1 MSADDYSR
9 NYSRR
14 DFLKKGATTVAVGL
28 AVPPWLAKMV
38 WADSVADNAL
48 GASGAA
54 GKRSLVVVQLTGGN
68 DGLNT
73 VVPYADMAYH
83 RARPVLAH
91 ADDKVLHLTDH
102 VGLSPVMTGMKGLYD
117 KGRLAIVQGVGYPN
131 PNRSHFR
138 SMEIW
143 QTAEPERIGSEG
155 WVGRYLDAV
164 RSGRASPLTG
174 INIGNETSEAFT
186 SAHAAVPSI
195 QGLANFGVVFP
206 HGADGDAKTAA
217 LKRIQLG
224 DSNTPYGRLF
234 QQTAQET
241 YDSADRI
248 SAGIKNYRSQVQY
261 PRGAFGAGMQEI
273 TQLIAANLGTRVFY
287 ISTGSFDTHAG
298 QIRRHDQLWRDV
310 SDGLAAFQADLDGM
324 GASENVLTLAFS
336 EFGRRVHENANGGTD
351 HGTASE
357 MFLLGKSVKGGLY
370 GAYPSLTDLD
380 QGDLKYTTDFRAV
393 YATVLDRWLGTNSEA
408 VLGKRYEDLKFV

>member
-1 MSADDYSR
+1 MPVT
-9 NYSRR
+9 RR
-14 DFLKKGATTVAVGL
+14 DFLRKSATTVAIGL

-48 GASGAA
+48 TVSGKTA
-54 GKRSLVVVQLTGGN
+54 GRSLVVIQLTGGN

-73 VVPYADMAYH
+73 VVPYSDAAYH
-83 RARPVLAH
+83 KARPVLAH
-91 ADDKVLHLTDH
+91 PDDKVLHLNDQ
-102 VGLSPVMTGMKGLYD
+102 VGLSPVMTGMKTLYEQ
-117 KGRLAIVQGVGYPN
+117 GRLAIVQGVGYPN

-155 WVGRYLDAV
+155 WVGRYLDAI

-174 INIGNETSEAFT
+174 INIGNEASEVFT

-206 HGADGDAKTAA
+206 RNPDGDARTAA
-217 LKRIQLG
+217 LKRVQLG
-224 DSNTPYGRLF
+224 DTNTPYGRFF

-241 YDSADRI
+241 YESADKI
-248 SAGIKNYRSQVQY
+248 SAGVKNYHSTVNY
-261 PRGAFGAGMQEI
+261 PKTGFGRGMQEI
-273 TQLIAANLGTRVFY
+273 AQLISANLGTRVFY

-298 QIRRHDQLWRDV
+298 QLRRHAQLWQDV
-310 SDGLAAFQADLDGM
+310 SDTLAAFQADMEQM
-324 GASENVLTLAFS
+324 GAGDNVLTLAFS

-357 MFLLGKSVKGGLY
+357 MFILGKPVKGGLY
-370 GAYPSLTDLD
+370 GQYPSLSNLD
-380 QGDLKYTTDFRAV
+380 QGDLKFTTDFRAV
-393 YATVLDRWLGTNSEA
+393 YATVLDRWLGTNSEI
-408 VLGKRYEDLKFV
+408 VLGSRYEDLKFV

>member
-1 MSADDYSR
+1 MPVT
-9 NYSRR
+9 RR
-14 DFLKKGATTVAVGL
+14 DFLRKSATTVAIGL

-48 GASGAA
+48 TVSGKTA
-54 GKRSLVVVQLTGGN
+54 GRSLVVIQLTGGN

-73 VVPYADMAYH
+73 VVPYSDAAYH
-83 RARPVLAH
+83 KARPVLAH
-91 ADDKVLHLTDH
+91 PDDKVLHLNDQI
-102 VGLSPVMTGMKGLYD
+102 GLSPVMTGMKTLYD
-117 KGRLAIVQGVGYPN
+117 QGRLAIVQGVGYPN

-155 WVGRYLDAV
+155 WVGRYLDAI

-174 INIGNETSEAFT
+174 INIGNEASEAFT

-206 HGADGDAKTAA
+206 RNPDGDARTAA
-217 LKRIQLG
+217 LKRVQLG
-224 DSNTPYGRLF
+224 DTNTPYGRFF
-234 QQTAQET
+234 QETAQET
-241 YDSADRI
+241 YESADKI
-248 SAGIKNYRSQVQY
+248 SAGVKNYHSTVKY
-261 PRGAFGAGMQEI
+261 PTTGFGRGMQEI
-273 TQLIAANLGTRVFY
+273 AQLIAANLGTRVFY

-298 QIRRHDQLWRDV
+298 QLRRHAQLWQDV
-310 SDGLAAFQADLDGM
+310 SDTLAAFQTDMEQM
-324 GASENVLTLAFS
+324 GAGPNVLTLAFS

-357 MFLLGKSVKGGLY
+357 MFILGKPVKGGLY
-370 GAYPSLTDLD
+370 GQYPSLSNLD
-380 QGDLKYTTDFRAV
+380 QGDLKFTTDFRAV

-408 VLGKRYEDLKFV
+408 VLGSRYEDLKFV